1 MSFPSIR
8 SLAALLV
15 ALFPVLACAA
25 GVLEVPAPQSYQSG
39 IGLISGWHCSAAR
52 IEISIDLGPPILV
65 SSHTPRE
72 DTAGVCGR
80 SDTGF
85 AMTFNWNILRATGCC
100 DIGEINDHRVI
111 AFADGVPFADTRFY
125 TTKFG
130 FSAEYLTGKSGTYI
144 LRNFPDFGNA
154 AWLTWDQDKQNFSIV
169 QSQNYSQAG
178 YPGFG
183 ASGNYVGALTISGTN
198 ICTTPFTQTAAQV
211 RYGKFIVETSATQ
224 LQFRAE
230 YADGGVCQ
238 LPPVPLRPERPLFDG
253 AVRAKYGPADVA
265 ACPELGGGL
274 ELSANGKVLD
284 AVALGLCSQ
293 TTITGATPARTP
305 SLPHVPGSGPP
316 GS

>member
-1 MSFPSIR
+1 MPLFRILGAIA
-8 SLAALLV
+8 LAVSPFLAL
-15 ALFPVLACAA
+15 AE
-25 GVLEVPAPQSYQSG
+25 GELEVPSPFSYQSG
-39 IGLISGWHCSAAR
+39 IGLITGWHCSAAR
-52 IEISIDLGPPILV
+52 IEVSIDLGAPILV

-72 DTAGVCGR
+72 DTRSVCGR

-85 AMTFNWNILRATGCC
+85 AMPFNWNLLKETGCC
-100 DIGEINDHRVI
+100 DIGEVNYHRVI
-111 AFADGVPFADTRFY
+111 VFADGVPFADTKVY

-130 FSAEYLTGKSGTYI
+130 YNAEYLTGKSGTYI

-154 AWLTWDQDKQNFSIV
+154 AWVTWDQDKQNFSIIE
-169 QSQNYSQAG
+169 SQNYSQLG

-183 ASGNYVGALTISGTN
+183 ASGIYVGAVTVSGKN
-198 ICTTPFTQTAAQV
+198 ICGSPFVLTTPQV

-265 ACPELGGGL
+265 ACPELGGSGL

-284 AVALGLCSQ
+284 AVSTASCNQ
-293 TTITGATPARTP
+293 VTITGATPARNP